1 MQASL
6 ERGGE
11 EDARQLQQQEE
22 ERQEKARAEAD
33 AQRKPEQA
41 EVLERE
47 QRGTRSAE
55 TKSADEPIQAKKLT
69 SSRSSSQDVSPT
81 TIMMSALTLLVGGCA
96 VLAAMGFKG
105 RVTTVGIDLGT
116 TFSVIAYSHRG
127 KVTVISDKEYN
138 VHIRRKLGLPSETS
152 SGSWFNK
159 EHSIFPSMVS
169 FLDGGE
175 TVVGYAAQAR
185 LSDDPRNTIFNAKR
199 FIGRSLEEEDVQLY
213 AESHPYKAVAVG
225 NDTTAFGAVGFNLSV
240 SGHTVLNNQAWV
252 QKKDQ
257 KSHKSKKE
265 PPQPWSLVS
274 PEYVGSLVLKHL
286 LSIASYHLGHSMV
299 RNAVV
304 AVPAKFNTEQRR
316 ATAAAYKAAGLKV
329 VRVIEEPTAAA
340 VAYRLHKRS
349 NIHHILVYDFGGGT
363 LDVSLLFV
371 SKGSV
376 QVLTTDGDDALGGSD
391 FDLCL
396 HDLLVDRLRR
406 DYAFSPPS
414 STLAE
419 AAGAGQ
425 EGSKAKGKGK
435 AKGGEGQHDNLCSH
449 SALQQKAEQLKKDLS
464 YHDESIVTCSL
475 FSLPSSPGGDVLV
488 LEKADI
494 TVKTTEFLS
503 TCKALF
509 DRGLE
514 PVERLLHDTGMTP
527 DHVDEVVLVGGTT
540 RIPFVK
546 KQLVDFFG
554 KPLNDHI
561 DPDVTVAV
569 GAASILD

>member
-1 MQASL
+1 M

-11 EDARQLQQQEE
+11 EEARRLREQVDIQE
-22 ERQEKARAEAD
+22 EKARAEAD
-33 AQRKPEQA
+33 VQRKHEQA
-41 EVLERE
+41 
-47 QRGTRSAE
+47 
-55 TKSADEPIQAKKLT
+55 P
-69 SSRSSSQDVSPT
+69 SRSSHAPSRSASQDVSPT

-138 VHIRRKLGLPSETS
+138 VHIRRKLGLPSEALLS
-152 SGSWFNK
+152 EASWYNK

-175 TVVGYAAQAR
+175 NVVGYAAQAR

-199 FIGRSLEEEDVQLY
+199 FIGRSLEEEDVQQY
-213 AESHPYKAVAVG
+213 AASHPYKAVAVD
-225 NDTTAFGAVGFNLSV
+225 NDTTAFGTVGFNLSV
-240 SGHTVLNNQAWV
+240 SGHTALNNQALA

-257 KSHKSKKE
+257 KSQKSQKKQ
-265 PPQPWSLVS
+265 QPWSLVS

-299 RNAVV
+299 KNAVV
-304 AVPAKFNTEQRR
+304 AVPAKFNTEQRK

-396 HDLLVDRLRR
+396 HDLVVDRLRR

-414 STLAE
+414 STASE
-419 AAGAGQ
+419 AAGAGP
-425 EGSKAKGKGK
+425 EGGKGKGK
-435 AKGGEGQHDNLCSH
+435 GKDKGQGGQHDNLCSH

-464 YHDESIVTCSL
+464 SLDEATVSCSL
-475 FSLPSSPGGDVLV
+475 FSLPSSPGGVVSILGQADV
-488 LEKADI
+488 
-494 TVKTTEFLS
+494 TVKTEEFHA
-503 TCKALF
+503 TCRSLF

-514 PVERLLHDTGMTP
+514 PVERLLRDTGMTP

-540 RIPFVK
+540 RIPLVK
-546 KQLVDFFG
+546 RLLVDFFG